1 MTDRYPTRTA
11 RASELLPRED
21 PVYWG
26 APPGTG
32 PLGEKDL
39 AAYAADGF
47 HCAERLLT
55 DDEVALCTAEL
66 TRLAADPGLLRD
78 DRLVREG
85 GTGEVRSV
93 FEVHR
98 LSEPVARVL
107 AAPKV
112 VGLARQILGSRVYVH
127 QSRIN
132 CKPGFGGGPFHWHSD
147 FETWHAEDGLPAPRA
162 LSVSIALVPNHACNG
177 ALMIMPGSHLTFVTC
192 PGPTPSDHFRRS
204 LSSHDPEIGTP
215 DRASL
220 TALADRHGIRLM
232 TGPPG
237 SATVFDSNCMHGSN
251 GNITPFPRSNLFV
264 VFNSVDNAP
273 GEPFAAPGRRPAF
286 LAARDVTPFGE

>member
-1 MTDRYPTRTA
+1 MTDRYPTRTS
-11 RASELLPRED
+11 RAPELLARED
-21 PVYWG
+21 PVCWG
-26 APPGTG
+26 EPGGG
-32 PLGEKDL
+32 PLGEEDL
-39 AAYAADGF
+39 AVYAATGF

-55 DDEVALCTAEL
+55 DDEVAQCNAEL
-66 TRLAADPGLLRD
+66 TRLAGDPRLLHD

-112 VGLARQILGSRVYVH
+112 VGLACQILGSEVYVH

-132 CKPGFGGGPFHWHSD
+132 YKPGFGGGPFYWHSD
-147 FETWHAEDGLPAPRA
+147 FETWHAEDGLAAPRA
-162 LSVSIALVPNHACNG
+162 LSVCLALAPNHPHNG

-192 PGPTPSDHFRRS
+192 RGSTPPGHFRRS

-220 TALADRHGIRLM
+220 TTLADRHGIRM
-232 TGPPG
+232 ITGPAG

-251 GNITPFPRSNLFV
+251 GNITPFPRANLFV

-273 GEPFAAPGRRPAF
+273 GKPFAAPGRRPSF
-286 LAARDVTPFGE
+286 IAARDITPFGR